1 MTEKRNE
8 YMDKVLG
15 YVRNKEAKRF
25 VEEELHYHLDQESI
39 NLKDSGLDEQ
49 VAEDQA
55 IHLMGSAE
63 RLGLE
68 MNKLHRPRV
77 DWTMIGLVLV
87 ISMIGILPTLHI
99 SEELYND
106 NGFLVRKIVF
116 LMIGAVISLSLM
128 FFDYRKLHILKWWIY
143 GFTALVLISLTF
155 FPNTTVNG
163 AAYFR
168 MESFTIDSTAT
179 VTLLVLS
186 WIIFL
191 GTTKTNFWV
200 VTLLFIGS
208 LYPLM
213 IIPSLPAVFVF
224 TLTITVLLWLV
235 YKNKRKHIILGYTGS
250 ALIIAIMMINLNIKP
265 YQFERIFALIH
276 PEEYKSTTGYMYLR
290 NHDLLARGGWIGEA
304 GGNEVI
310 TEPHTNFAFTTI
322 TYHYGWIVGGVLIIT
337 GLFIM
342 YRMIRNI
349 QSIKDPFGRVIII
362 GGVTLFSTQFL
373 YNIGMILGFLPL
385 TGMSLPFVSYGL
397 NPTLQTSLVIGLFL
411 SVYRRKNLVSVQA
424 FENVQSKN

>member
-1 MTEKRNE
+1 MSEKRNE

-15 YVRNKEAKRF
+15 FVRNKEAKRF
-25 VEEELHYHLDQESI
+25 VREELRYHLDQETKS
-39 NLKDSGLDEQ
+39 LKDSGLDEQ
-49 VAEDQA
+49 VAEDKA

-63 RLGLE
+63 GLGLE

-77 DWTMIGLVLV
+77 DWVMIGLVLV

-99 SEELYND
+99 SEEIYND
-106 NGFLVRKIVF
+106 NNFLVRKIVY
-116 LMIGAVISLSLM
+116 LMIGAIISLSLM
-128 FFDYRKLHILKWWIY
+128 FFDYRKLRTLKWWIY
-143 GFTALVLISLTF
+143 GFTSLVLISLTF
-155 FPNTTVNG
+155 FPNATLNG
-163 AAYFR
+163 EAFFR
-168 MESFTIDSTAT
+168 VASFTIDSTAT

-186 WIIFL
+186 WIVFL

-200 VTLLFIGS
+200 VTLFFIGS
-208 LYPLM
+208 LYSLM
-213 IIPSLPAVFVF
+213 IIPSLPAFFVF

-250 ALIIAIMMINLNIKP
+250 ALIIAIMMINSNIQP
-265 YQFERIFALIH
+265 YQFERIYAFIQ
-276 PEEYKSTTGYMYLR
+276 PEDYKNTSGYMYFR

-304 GGNEVI
+304 AGNEVI

-322 TYHYGWIVGGVLIIT
+322 TYHYGWIAGGVLIIT

-342 YRMIRNI
+342 YRMLRNV

-362 GGVTLFSTQFL
+362 GGVMLFSTQFF

-397 NPTLQTSLVIGLFL
+397 NPTIQTSLVVGLFL
-411 SVYRRKNLVSVQA
+411 SVYRRKNLVSVHVLG
-424 FENVQSKN
+424 NVQSKN